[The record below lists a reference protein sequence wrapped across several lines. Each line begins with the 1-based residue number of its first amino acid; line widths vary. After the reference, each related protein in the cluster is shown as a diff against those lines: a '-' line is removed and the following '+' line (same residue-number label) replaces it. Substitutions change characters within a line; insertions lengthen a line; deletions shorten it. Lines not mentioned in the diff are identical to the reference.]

1 MKSAALGIGR
11 SIEGFLKIKSLQL
24 HGFKSFVDRTVF
36 SFDEGMTCVVGP
48 NGCGKSN
55 VVDAIK
61 WVMGEQSARKLRGK
75 GMDDVIFAGSE
86 NRPPIGMAEVCLTFD
101 NSEGLAPAAYAAYS
115 EIEISRRLYR
125 SGESEYLMNKAP
137 ARLKDVHDFFRD
149 TGIGLRGYTIVEQGK
164 VAEIV
169 SARPEDRRGLIE
181 EAAGIGKYKARRRE
195 AEGKMKS
202 TEQNLVR
209 VNDVLG
215 EIRRQISSLERQA
228 KKAARYK
235 RLQETQ
241 RVLELSIASDERK
254 SLLEQVEQESGL
266 LSTLKDQMT
275 ALEANLAERELAAQE
290 HRIALAEAEKAVSAG
305 AEKLYG
311 LRSEIK
317 NLEGRIELARRERDN
332 LEESSEARCGELQT
346 LGEQLANAERE
357 YRTAKEELEQL
368 ESGLGQEQAA
378 IETAERE
385 VQTAQ
390 QELRT
395 RETERDAKN
404 SAHVELLTGVAR
416 LEDRIAGLGD
426 RQAAIDQRMRGVDA
440 DVEVQQSQATEAGQE
455 QSSLEDGL
463 RNLLA
468 ERDRLQEQL
477 RGAMR
482 AHDAAKEAFQ
492 VATLAAQEA
501 VKGAQTSHARYDS
514 LREVVEGR
522 QDIGAGAKHL
532 LDAGEEA
539 ASRFGLKGLVR
550 ELIEADPEVERAVEA
565 VLADRAEAI
574 VIDESRG
581 ALAALEMLRDDR
593 AGRGVFV
600 VQGGVADDPSDF
612 GAVVVPLGDPLLKR
626 VRPRAGSEGIARSLL
641 GDVYLIDRLETA
653 FEHFGTGRLTATFV
667 TPGGDIATP
676 DGVVQGGGESSA
688 SGMLT
693 RVREVRELEVEVARL
708 EQSADLARTAQAA
721 SEEAVARASE
731 ELENLRNRHHTAAL
745 AVANHEKDLERSTEK
760 VKRIGEAQQTRA
772 AERSDLLGEQ
782 ESVAD
787 DLGSFHT
794 QLEDRR
800 SEKEV
805 SQREVDALGLQI
817 SSAGR
822 ELSRR
827 ESKVAELRVAYRA
840 RDEHRLRLRETATRS
855 EQSERETRN
864 WIDRRNEENE
874 TARVRREALL
884 QEIETA
890 EGELATQLAAEE
902 VARVESDTLRESFEA
917 SAAQVAEIE
926 NAAREMRT
934 GLGSARERTSQ
945 AELKLSEA
953 SLRLDHQGETV
964 RERWD
969 VDIAG
974 WKLPTL
980 EELAAGGDSNSQ
992 NEDAEEAARV
1002 DQADAEGVP
1011 VADDQAAAAE
1021 DSATVPEGDA
1031 EAVTGGTAEGDEEE
1045 ESGAS
1050 PASALREAKR
1060 NVELAMLPQ
1069 AERQREADKVRKSLG
1084 ALGDVN
1090 LGAIEEHEELAERFR
1105 FLSEQKDDLDG
1116 TIASLREAIN
1126 RINRTS
1132 RKRFRETFELVSKHF
1147 SENFPRLFGGG
1158 KASLEL
1164 TETEDILDAG
1174 VDIMAQP
1181 PGKRLQNVNLLSGG
1195 EKTMTALALLV
1206 AVFQVR
1212 PSPFFLLDEVD
1223 AALDDANVGRFNQL
1237 IVEMSKQSQFLVI
1250 THNKRTIEVGD
1261 VLYGVTME
1269 QRGVSKL
1276 VSVVLN

>member
-1 MKSAALGIGR
+1 MR
-11 SIEGFLKIKSLQL
+11 IKSLQL

-36 SFDEGMTCVVGP
+36 SFDDGMTCVVGP

-101 NSEGLAPAAYAAYS
+101 NSDGQAPAAYAAYS

-169 SARPEDRRGLIE
+169 SSKPEDRRGLIE
-181 EAAGIGKYKARRRE
+181 EAAGIGKYKARRKE
-195 AEGKMKS
+195 AESKMRS
-202 TEQNLVR
+202 TEQNLTR

-215 EIRRQISSLERQA
+215 EIKRQISTLERQA

-241 RVLELSIASDERK
+241 RVLELSLAADERT
-254 SLLEQVEQESGL
+254 SLLNEVEHESGSL
-266 LSTLKDQMT
+266 GTLKDQMI
-275 ALEANLAERELAAQE
+275 ALEANLAERELAAEE
-290 HRIALAEAEKAVSAG
+290 HRIAQAVAEKAVTKG

-332 LEESSEARCGELQT
+332 LEESSESRKGELAT
-346 LGEQLANAERE
+346 LAEQLANAEQEHRG
-357 YRTAKEELEQL
+357 AKGELDQL
-368 ESGLGQEQAA
+368 ERGLDQEKAA

-390 QELRT
+390 ESLRT
-395 RETERDAKN
+395 FEADRDTKN
-404 SAHVELLTGVAR
+404 TAHVELLTSVAR
-416 LEDRIAGLGD
+416 IEDRIANLSD
-426 RQAAIDQRMRGVDA
+426 RQSAIDQRMRGVDA
-440 DVEVQQSQATEAGQE
+440 DVEAQQSQAAEAGIE
-455 QSSLEDGL
+455 QGSLEEGL
-463 RNLLA
+463 RNLLLD
-468 ERDRLQEQL
+468 RDRLQDQL
-477 RGAMR
+477 REAMR
-482 AHDAAKEAFQ
+482 VHGE
-492 VATLAAQEA
+492 TQEA
-501 VKGAQTSHARYDS
+501 VRSATEASQAASKSAQTSHARYES

-522 QDIGAGAKHL
+522 QDIGEGAQHL
-532 LDAGEEA
+532 LSGGEEVA
-539 ASRFGLKGLVR
+539 DQLGLRGLVR

-574 VIDESRG
+574 VIQETGG
-581 ALAALEMLRDDR
+581 ALAALNKLRQEG

-600 VQGGVADDPSDF
+600 VQHSQPEVLG
-612 GAVVVPLGDPLLKR
+612 GAVTLGDPLLKQ
-626 VRPRAGSEGIARSLL
+626 VRPRAGSEGVARALL
-641 GDVYLIDRLETA
+641 GDVYLVDSLERA
-653 FEHFGTGRLTATFV
+653 FEHFGTERLPATFV
-667 TPGGDIATP
+667 TPNGDLATP
-676 DGVVQGGGESSA
+676 DGIVIGGGESSA

-693 RVREVRELEVEVARL
+693 RAREVRELEVEVARL
-708 EQSADLARTAQAA
+708 QITSDEVQAARERSETALARAG
-721 SEEAVARASE
+721 E

-760 VKRIGEAQQTRA
+760 VKRIGEAQETRV

-782 ESVAD
+782 ASVVD
-787 DLGSFHT
+787 DLAT
-794 QLEDRR
+794 LARNLEDRR
-800 SEKEV
+800 GERGE
-805 SQREVDALGLQI
+805 SQRAVDAIGLQI
-817 SSAGR
+817 SSSGR

-827 ESKVAELRVAYRA
+827 ESRVAELRVAYRA
-840 RDEHRLRLRETATRS
+840 RDEHRLRLRETATRA
-855 EQSERETRN
+855 EQSERETRI
-864 WIDRRNEENE
+864 WIERRNEEIE
-874 TARVRREALL
+874 TARVRRETLL
-884 QEIETA
+884 EEIGVA
-890 EGELATQLAAEE
+890 EGELAVQLQAEE
-902 VARVESDTLRESFEA
+902 IARVESDTLREAFEET
-917 SAAQVAEIE
+917 SGKVTEIE
-926 NAAREMRT
+926 STARTLRGDLGAAREK
-934 GLGSARERTSQ
+934 TSQ

-953 SLRLDHQGETV
+953 RMRLDHQASTV

-969 VDIAG
+969 VAIEK

-980 EELAAGGDSNSQ
+980 EELSAGVELDTSPTALAAEGEAEAPADVTADAQAEESADSDT
-992 NEDAEEAARV
+992 NEDEAL
-1002 DQADAEGVP
+1002 
-1011 VADDQAAAAE
+1011 
-1021 DSATVPEGDA
+1021 
-1031 EAVTGGTAEGDEEE
+1031 
-1045 ESGAS
+1045 S

-1060 NVELAMLPQ
+1060 NVELAMLPMP
-1069 AERQREADKVRKSLG
+1069 ERKRESEKVRKSLQS
-1084 ALGDVN
+1084 LGDVN

-1105 FLSEQKDDLDG
+1105 FLSEQKDDLEG
-1116 TIASLREAIN
+1116 TINSLREAIS

-1132 RKRFRETFELVSKHF
+1132 RKRFKETFELVSQRF

-1164 TETEDILDAG
+1164 TDAEDILEAG
-1174 VDIMAQP
+1174 VDIMAMP

-1237 IVEMSKQSQFLVI
+1237 IVEMSKRSQFLVI

>member
-1 MKSAALGIGR
+1 MR
-11 SIEGFLKIKSLQL
+11 IKSLQL

-36 SFDEGMTCVVGP
+36 SFDDGMTCVVGP

-101 NSEGLAPAAYAAYS
+101 NSDGQAPAAYTAYS

-137 ARLKDVHDFFRD
+137 ARLKDVYDFFRD

-169 SARPEDRRGLIE
+169 SSKPEDRRGLIE

-195 AEGKMKS
+195 AEGKMRS

-215 EIRRQISSLERQA
+215 EIRRQIATLERQA

-241 RVLELSIASDERK
+241 RVLELSLAADERAN
-254 SLLEQVEQESGL
+254 LLEQVERESTS
-266 LSTLKDQMT
+266 LSSLKLQMT
-275 ALEANLAERELAAQE
+275 ALEANLAERELAVQE
-290 HRIALAEAEKAVSAG
+290 HRIALTEAEKAVSAG
-305 AEKLYG
+305 AEKLFG
-311 LRSEIK
+311 LRGEIK

-332 LEESSEARCGELQT
+332 LEVSSESRRGELKT
-346 LGEQLANAERE
+346 LSEQLATAEQE
-357 YRTAKEELEQL
+357 YRNAKEELELL
-368 ESGLGQEQAA
+368 EQGLEREQAG
-378 IETAERE
+378 IEAAERE

-390 QELRT
+390 EVLRE
-395 RETERDAKN
+395 RETERNVKN
-404 SAHVELLTGVAR
+404 TAHVELLTGVAR

-440 DVEVQQSQATEAGQE
+440 DVEVQQSQAVEAGQE
-455 QSSLEDGL
+455 QSSLEEGL
-463 RNLLA
+463 RNLLN
-468 ERDRLQEQL
+468 ERDRLQDQL
-477 RGAMR
+477 REAMR
-482 AHDAAKEAFQ
+482 AHEVAREAIR
-492 VATLAAQEA
+492 VATLEAQEA
-501 VKGAQTSHARYDS
+501 VKRAQTSHARYDS

-532 LDAGEEA
+532 LDGGEA
-539 ASRFGLKGLVR
+539 TASKYGLKGLVR

-581 ALAALEMLRDDR
+581 ALAALDALRAAG
-593 AGRGVFV
+593 AGRGAFV
-600 VQGGVADDPSDF
+600 VQN
-612 GAVVVPLGDPLLKR
+612 AVSEAHSGLHAGIVPLGDPLLKR
-626 VRPRAGSEGIARSLL
+626 VRPRAGSEGIARALL
-641 GDVYLIDRLETA
+641 GDVYLVDRLESA
-653 FEHFGTGRLTATFV
+653 FEHFGQDRLPATFV
-667 TPGGDIATP
+667 TPGGDLATP
-676 DGVVQGGGESSA
+676 DGLVQGGGESSA

-693 RVREVRELEVEVARL
+693 RAREVRELEVEVARL
-708 EQSADLARTAQAA
+708 EQAAQAKA
-721 SEEAVARASE
+721 ALQAAAEATVTRASE

-760 VKRIGEAQQTRA
+760 VKRIGEAQETRA

-787 DLGSFHT
+787 TLISFT
-794 QLEDRR
+794 RQLEDRR
-800 SEKEV
+800 QERET
-805 SQREVDALGLQI
+805 SQRAVDALGLQI

-840 RDEHRLRLRETATRS
+840 RDEHRLRLRETATRA
-855 EQSERETRN
+855 EQSERETRT
-864 WIDRRNEENE
+864 WIERRNEEIE
-874 TARVRREALL
+874 TARVRRETLL
-884 QEIETA
+884 EEIETA
-890 EGELATQLAAEE
+890 ESGLATQLQAEE
-902 VARVESDTLRESFEA
+902 IARVESDSLRERFEEM
-917 SAAQVAEIE
+917 SARVSEIE
-926 NAAREMRT
+926 DNARELRSR
-934 GLGSARERTSQ
+934 LGAAHEKTSQ

-953 SLRLDHQGETV
+953 RMRLDHQAGSV
-964 RERWD
+964 RERWQ
-969 VDIAG
+969 VEIAN

-980 EELAAGGDSNSQ
+980 EDLAASGDSSSQ
-992 NEDAEEAARV
+992 SE
-1002 DQADAEGVP
+1002 
-1011 VADDQAAAAE
+1011 AAAAVVAAVATPE
-1021 DSATVPEGDA
+1021 AISTDGDSQLEGDG
-1031 EAVTGGTAEGDEEE
+1031 EDGEGDT
-1045 ESGAS
+1045 S
-1050 PASALREAKR
+1050 PVSALRDARR
-1060 NVELAMLPQ
+1060 NVELAMLPTP
-1069 AERQREADKVRKSLG
+1069 ERQREAEKVRKNLQ

-1105 FLSEQKDDLDG
+1105 FLTEQKDDLEG
-1116 TIASLREAIN
+1116 TIHSLREAIN

-1164 TETEDILDAG
+1164 TEAEDILEAG

-1237 IVEMSKQSQFLVI
+1237 IVEMAKQSQFVVI
-1250 THNKRTIEVGD
+1250 THNKRTIEVAD

-1276 VSVVLN
+1276 VSVVLT